1 MRVLLWH
8 VHGSWTTA
16 FVQGRHEYLI
26 PVTADRG
33 PDGLGRARTFTW
45 PASAVEITREEAAE
59 ADVDVVVLQRPHE
72 LERLAAEWLGGR
84 RPGREVAAV
93 YLEHNAPQGRINELR
108 HVAADRPDLVVVHV
122 THFNDLF
129 WDCGSTPTR
138 VIEHG
143 IVDPGDRYS
152 GEVPAAAVVVNE
164 PARRGRVTGTD
175 LLERL
180 GAAVPV
186 DLFGMQSQRLAGA
199 PGVRSVAD
207 LAQDRLHAEMARRR
221 LYLHPVRWTSLG
233 LSLLEAMHLG
243 MPVVALATTEVVEA
257 VPPEAGVVSTRVEVL
272 ADAARRLV
280 ADPEQARLMGK
291 AARAAAT
298 GSWPTGTPCSRRCAA
313 GEDRHGERARQ
324 PAGRARRGRRRRAE
338 RARGRPLGRAGQ
350 ARGRGGG
357 PHPPRRPGPAGEGGR
372 GPRGHRR
379 ARRRRAGRA
388 DPQGRPPAPHGG
400 VRGAA
405 APVLA

>member
-33 PDGLGRARTFTW
+33 PDGLGRARTWSW
-45 PASAVEITREEAAE
+45 PASAVEITREEAADAE
-59 ADVDVVVLQRPHE
+59 VDLVVLQRPHE
-72 LERLAAEWLGGR
+72 LEGLAAQWLGGR

-108 HVAADRPDLVVVHV
+108 HLAADRPELVVVHV

-152 GEVPAAAVVVNE
+152 GEVPAAAMVVNE

-186 DLFGMQSQRLAGA
+186 DLFGMQTQHLAGA

-298 GSWPTGTPCSRRCAA
+298 ARYGL
-313 GEDRHGERARQ
+313 DRF
-324 PAGRARRGRRRRAE
+324 
-338 RARGRPLGRAGQ
+338 L
-350 ARGRGGG
+350 
-357 PHPPRRPGPAGEGGR
+357 
-372 GPRGHRR
+372 
-379 ARRRRAGRA
+379 A
-388 DPQGRPPAPHGG
+388 DWDALLDE
-400 VRGAA
+400 VRWR
-405 APVLA
+405 